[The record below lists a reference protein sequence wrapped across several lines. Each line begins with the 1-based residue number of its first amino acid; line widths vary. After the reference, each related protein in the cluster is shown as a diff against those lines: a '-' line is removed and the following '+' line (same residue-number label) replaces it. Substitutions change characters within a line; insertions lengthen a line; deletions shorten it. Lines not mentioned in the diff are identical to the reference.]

1 MKNNND
7 LGSII
12 SYIEK
17 TIQRLNTSPA
27 EKIDEFLLSYFER
40 NEKGIYKS
48 KVIQIESNTGEIV
61 DVPIVNLLPIN
72 IMEMK
77 RANVTINGERIRCDF
92 SKKRVNEST
101 DNIILSEEG
110 NIGLS
115 IDFESAEPTEL
126 LMRILE
132 RNLNN

>member
-27 EKIDEFLLSYFER
+27 EKIDEFLLSYFDR
-40 NEKGIYKS
+40 DEKGIYKS

-77 RANVTINGERIRCDF
+77 RANVTINGERIRGDF
-92 SKKRVNEST
+92 SKKRANKST

>member
-40 NEKGIYKS
+40 DEKGIYKS
-48 KVIQIESNTGEIV
+48 KIIQIESNTGEIV

-77 RANVTINGERIRCDF
+77 RANVTINGERIRSDF
-92 SKKRVNEST
+92 SKKRANEST

-126 LMRILE
+126 LMRILD

>member
-1 MKNNND
+1 MENNND

-17 TIQRLNTSPA
+17 TIQRLKTSPA
-27 EKIDEFLLSYFER
+27 EKIDEFLLSYFDR
-40 NEKGIYKS
+40 DEKGVYKS
-48 KVIQIESNTGEIV
+48 KVIQIEANTGEIL
-61 DVPIVNLLPIN
+61 DVPIINLLPIN
-72 IMEMK
+72 VMEMRK
-77 RANVTINGERIRCDF
+77 ANVTINGERIR
-92 SKKRVNEST
+92 SNLTKKRAPKLI